1 MITMETPQTP
11 KDIPR
16 LFAEAWNSRKAKVL
30 AHLFAEDAEFVNVVG
45 LWWHTRSDIE
55 RAHDYGLR
63 TFFKASTISARRVD
77 IKKLGE
83 DVAVIHVRW
92 KLAGQVGKG
101 GDTLED
107 RFTIMTFVAQQ
118 LEDGWIV
125 AAAHNTDIIPGKETL
140 AAKDGQLDA
149 VDYRE

>member
-11 KDIPR
+11 EDIPR
-16 LFAEAWNSRKAKVL
+16 LFAEAWNARSAKAL
-30 AHLFAEDAEFVNVVG
+30 AHLFAEDADFVNVVG
-45 LWWHTRSDIE
+45 LWWHNRDDIE
-55 RAHDYGLR
+55 RGHDYGLR
-63 TFFKASTISARRVD
+63 TFFKESTISARRVE

-83 DVAVIHVRW
+83 EVAIVHVRW
-92 KLAGQVGKG
+92 KLVGQIGKV

-107 RFTIMTFVAQQ
+107 RFTIMTFVAQR
-118 LEDGWIV
+118 LDDGWIV